1 MENHQLR
8 IAGVVND
15 SIVDGPGYRFTIF
28 TQGCPHRCPGCHNP
42 QTHDPKGGSWIDT
55 DELMGQILENPLL
68 EGVTFSGGEPF
79 SQAEIL
85 AQLGREI
92 KKHGLSLWC
101 YSGYTLES
109 LLAMNKPSVNHLL
122 EVADVLVDGPFI
134 LEERDLELSFRG
146 SRNQRLI
153 DLPAS
158 LASGQAVMAVI

>member
-42 QTHDPKGGSWIDT
+42 QTHDPRGGSWIDT
-55 DELMGQILENPLL
+55 DELMGQILESPLL

-122 EVADVLVDGPFI
+122 EVADVLVDGPFV

-158 LASGQAVMAVI
+158 LVSGQAVMAVI

>member
-42 QTHDPKGGSWIDT
+42 QTHDPRGGSWIDT
-55 DELMGQILENPLL
+55 DELMGQILGNPLL

>member
-42 QTHDPKGGSWIDT
+42 QTHDPRGGSWIDT
-55 DELMGQILENPLL
+55 DELMGQILANPLL